1 MAGRQEVIL
10 DRENSVYKG
19 IEAGWGVQF
28 DIIGEDYRNGD
39 WKGKQGQAVKGLV
52 RHVEQLRLNQ

>member
-1 MAGRQEVIL
+1 M
-10 DRENSVYKG
+10 YKG